1 MYRYKIAKEIQKAKK
16 KQRVKTAYGVQSFV
30 FLKRGH
36 ILTFAPNK
44 IAKKYR
50 SGQELLEKQ

>member
-16 KQRVKTAYGVQSFV
+16 NRVKTAYGVQSFV
-30 FLKRGH
+30 FLKRGN

>member
-16 KQRVKTAYGVQSFV
+16 KKVKTAYGVQSFV
-30 FLKRGH
+30 FLKRGN